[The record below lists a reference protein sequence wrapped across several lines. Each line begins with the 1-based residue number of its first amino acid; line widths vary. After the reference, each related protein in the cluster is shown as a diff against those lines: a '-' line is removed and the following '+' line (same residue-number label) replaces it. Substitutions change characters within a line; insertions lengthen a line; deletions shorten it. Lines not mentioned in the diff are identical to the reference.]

1 MMSDV
6 QNGLASF
13 DADGAVADLLGFAAA
28 DVPRFSTGFSLDDTC
43 GCIGPGEF
51 ALMWARSGSGKSTWL
66 LNVISNSPKVPTV
79 VFNMEMSPRRQMEWL
94 TAMTFDLAVP
104 AREMDDVLRAGTADD
119 RYGELLHALKAM
131 KASYPDLNFVSPAK
145 APTLKDFAMT
155 VDELEDRTGVRPQR
169 VFIDHLTLM
178 KDARNYE
185 NVTTLAAAM
194 HSWAMNENLAVI
206 AIQQTGRGGQQ
217 DGSRND
223 GHVPVTLSSGIYA
236 GEHDADWI
244 YGLYRP
250 ERDPYFKKPLHAFK
264 SEVEYETMLR
274 RYEEVRGIAKLQL
287 IKNRPYGETRENG
300 IDLTYWSHSRRLV
313 EGRK

>member
-1 MMSDV
+1 MNDV
-6 QNGLASF
+6 QNTLSSF
-13 DADGAVADLLGFAAA
+13 DANGAVADLLGFAAA

-66 LNVISNSPKVPTV
+66 LNVISNSPRVPTV

-94 TAMTFDLAVP
+94 TAMTFDLQCP
-104 AREMDDVLRAGTADD
+104 AREMGDVLRAGTADA
-119 RYGELLHALKAM
+119 RYPELLQSLRAM
-131 KASYPDLNFVSPAK
+131 QSSYPALTFVSPQK
-145 APTLKDFAMT
+145 APTLKDFAMK
-155 VDELEDRTGVRPQR
+155 VDEIEDVTGVRPQR

-206 AIQQTGRGGQQ
+206 AIQQTGRGGQA

-223 GHVPVTLSSGIYA
+223 GHIPVTLSSGIYA

-250 ERDPYFKKPLHAFK
+250 ERDPYFSKPMHAFK
-264 SEVEYETMLR
+264 NVADYEAMILR
-274 RYEEVRGIAKLQL
+274 HEEVKGIARLQL
-287 IKNRPYGETRENG
+287 IKNRPYGETREAG
-300 IDLTYWSHSRRLV
+300 IELHYWSHSRRLV
-313 EGRK
+313 EGRP